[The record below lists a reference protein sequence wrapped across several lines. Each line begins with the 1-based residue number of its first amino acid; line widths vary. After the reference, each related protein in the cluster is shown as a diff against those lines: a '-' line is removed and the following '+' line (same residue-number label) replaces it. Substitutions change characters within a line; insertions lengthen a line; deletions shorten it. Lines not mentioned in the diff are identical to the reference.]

1 MFGYR
6 FRTFR
11 TGANRLTEGWKA
23 SIMSEIGVGDCM
35 AERREWVSV
44 YASLAVSSFPT
55 PKLDSHSPHF
65 VFHCPHPHV

>member
-6 FRTFR
+6 FRTFG

-35 AERREWVSV
+35 AERREWVCDTGIELVVAIELSV
-44 YASLAVSSFPT
+44 N
-55 PKLDSHSPHF
+55 
-65 VFHCPHPHV
+65 